1 MFLLGAMLVTTPV
14 LATMPSVKADCD
26 ILGDTPTDALNVVNN
41 CTGSSVVSGDLG
53 TVMTNIIKI
62 MTTVII
68 IGAVVMII
76 VGGFQYVFSQGDEK
90 ALGKAKNTILYAI
103 VGIIV
108 ALLARIIVTFAL
120 RAITGTNSTTGN

>member
-1 MFLLGAMLVTTPV
+1 MIKKIKLLALSLVAIATPVMTVAPMVKAAECDLLGDVTAVSNIIT
-14 LATMPSVKADCD
+14 
-26 ILGDTPTDALNVVNN
+26 N

-53 TVMTNIIKI
+53 TVIQKIISI

-108 ALLARIIVTFAL
+108 ALLARIIVNFAL
-120 RAITGTNSTTGN
+120 TAITK